1 MLRSTATRRSAE
13 GFEMATGKPPRAA
26 PRDAKRILVVDD
38 EPRMIGFIRM
48 NLELEGYQVIEAHNG
63 LEALEAIRTQ
73 LPDLVLLDVMMP
85 QLDGFETLRMLRE
98 FSNIPVIMLTAKGE
112 EDDKVFGL
120 ELGADDYVTK
130 PFGSR
135 ELSSRVRAVLRRV
148 ETPTASPET
157 AVLKIDDRLS
167 VDFNRREVIVNGEHI
182 KLRPTEYRLLYHLI
196 ENAGWTV
203 PHEQLL
209 AKVWGYEYRDE
220 THYVRLYVNYLR
232 EKIEEDPANP
242 KYILTERGV
251 GYRFVDFKKN
261 AG

>member
-1 MLRSTATRRSAE
+1 MLPQQTEPTYA
-13 GFEMATGKPPRAA
+13 GMQ
-26 PRDAKRILVVDD
+26 ILVVDD
-38 EPRMIGFIRM
+38 ETRMIDFIRM
-48 NLELEGYQVIEAHNG
+48 NLELEGFRVLGARNGIEALDMVRKHI
-63 LEALEAIRTQ
+63 L
-73 LPDLVLLDVMMP
+73 DLIILDVMMP

-98 FSNIPVIMLTAKGE
+98 FSTVPVIMLTAKSEE
-112 EDDKVFGL
+112 EDKVHGL

-130 PFGSR
+130 PFGAR
-135 ELSSRVRAVLRRV
+135 ELVSRVKAVLRRTSMLV
-148 ETPTASPET
+148 DPGQ

-167 VDFNRREVIVNGEHI
+167 VDFNRREVIVEGEHI
-182 KLRPTEYRLLYHLI
+182 KLRPTEYRLLYYLI

-232 EKIEEDPANP
+232 EKIEQDPANP

-251 GYRFVDFKKN
+251 GYRFVDFRK
-261 AG
+261 GQDDHG

>member
-1 MLRSTATRRSAE
+1 LTGKVPRSA
-13 GFEMATGKPPRAA
+13 PRE
-26 PRDAKRILVVDD
+26 RKRIVVVDD

-73 LPDLVLLDVMMP
+73 LPDVVLLDVMMP
-85 QLDGFETLRMLRE
+85 ELDGFETLRMLRE
-98 FSNIPVIMLTAKGE
+98 FSSVPVIMLTAKGE
-112 EDDKVFGL
+112 EDDKVIGL

-130 PFGSR
+130 PFGPR
-135 ELSSRVRAVLRRV
+135 ELSSRVRAVLRRADMPN
-148 ETPTASPET
+148 TPERA
-157 AVLKIDDRLS
+157 LLRIDDRLS
-167 VDFNRREVIVNGEHI
+167 VDFNRREVIVNGNQI

-220 THYVRLYVNYLR
+220 THYVRLYINYLR
-232 EKIEEDPANP
+232 EKIEEDPSNP
-242 KYILTERGV
+242 RYIQTERGV
-251 GYRFVDFKKN
+251 GYRFIDFKRE
-261 AG
+261 AAAR

>member
-1 MLRSTATRRSAE
+1 MSSKVPRSA
-13 GFEMATGKPPRAA
+13 PREV
-26 PRDAKRILVVDD
+26 KRILVVDD

-48 NLELEGYQVIEAHNG
+48 NLELEGYQVIEAHDG
-63 LEALEAIRTQ
+63 LQALEAVRTQ
-73 LPDLVLLDVMMP
+73 LPDVILLDVMMP
-85 QLDGFETLRMLRE
+85 ELDGFETLRMLRE
-98 FSNIPVIMLTAKGE
+98 FSTVPVIMLTAKGE

-130 PFGSR
+130 PFGPR
-135 ELSSRVRAVLRRV
+135 ELSSRVKAVLRRS
-148 ETPTASPET
+148 EMPNAPEH

-203 PHEQLL
+203 THEQLL

-220 THYVRLYVNYLR
+220 THYVRLYINYLR

-242 KYILTERGV
+242 KYIQTERGV
-251 GYRFVDFKKN
+251 GYRFIDFKRE
-261 AG
+261 AADTAATHT